1 MTRDAGTLRLFVDEV
16 VIHVRGGRGGDGCV
30 SFRREK
36 FVPKGGP
43 DGGDG
48 GHGGSVYLQADAGLN
63 TLLDLA
69 GRHHWHAE
77 NGRPGMGANCHGKT
91 GRDLIV
97 PVPAGTLVYDAE
109 SGRLLKDLVGHQQR
123 VRVGAGGRGGFGNA
137 RFATSTNQAPREA
150 QPGRPGGE
158 RRLRLELKLIA
169 DVGFVGLPNAGK
181 STLLSRLTRARP
193 KIAPYPFTTREP
205 HLGILELPGFR
216 RLTLA
221 DLPGLIEGAH
231 EGAGLGDIFLRHI
244 ERTRVIVH
252 LIDLCPREGS
262 PSPLDAYHTI
272 RAELTK
278 YSPTLAARREIVVGN
293 KLDLTGADDA
303 LEALSA
309 ALGEP
314 ILGISGV
321 SGQALREL
329 AERMWTVVEEVRAAE
344 PPPAP
349 TPQAEIDLDAP
360 AAPVEIGDVAE
371 AWEDA
376 APLGPPGAH
385 APFAD
390 DADAEGDAFGVDEA
404 HTPSDDAGDDDE
416 SNKGAPDDEALDDGM
431 PRRPRHGPRP

>member
-48 GHGGSVYLQADAGLN
+48 GHGGSVYLQADASLN

-77 NGRPGMGANCHGKT
+77 NGRPGMGANCSGKT
-91 GRDLIV
+91 GQDLIV
-97 PVPAGTLVYDAE
+97 PVPAGTLVYDAD
-109 SGRLLKDLVGHQQR
+109 SGLLLKDLVGHQQR

-169 DVGFVGLPNAGK
+169 DVGLVGLPNAGK

-231 EGAGLGDIFLRHI
+231 EGAGLGDVFLRHI

-252 LIDLCPREGS
+252 LIDLCPPEGS
-262 PSPLDAYHTI
+262 PSPLEAYRTI
-272 RAELTK
+272 RGELAK
-278 YSPTLAARREIVVGN
+278 YSPTLAARREIIVGN
-293 KLDLTGADDA
+293 KLDLTGAADA
-303 LEALSA
+303 LP
-309 ALGEP
+309 ALGAAIGAP
-314 ILGISGV
+314 VLGISGV

-329 AERMWTVVEEVRAAE
+329 AERMWTVVEDVRAAE
-344 PPPAP
+344 PPPAA
-349 TPQAEIDLDAP
+349 TPSEEIDLDAP
-360 AAPVEIGDVAE
+360 AAPVEIGAVADD
-371 AWEDA
+371 WDDS
-376 APLGPPGAH
+376 APLGPSGAP
-385 APFAD
+385 AAFPENAD
-390 DADAEGDAFGVDEA
+390 EDDDAFGVD
-404 HTPSDDAGDDDE
+404 DE
-416 SNKGAPDDEALDDGM
+416 HETRDGTLDDEAAGGTTDDDGRGDGT
-431 PRRPRHGPRP
+431 PRRPREGPLE